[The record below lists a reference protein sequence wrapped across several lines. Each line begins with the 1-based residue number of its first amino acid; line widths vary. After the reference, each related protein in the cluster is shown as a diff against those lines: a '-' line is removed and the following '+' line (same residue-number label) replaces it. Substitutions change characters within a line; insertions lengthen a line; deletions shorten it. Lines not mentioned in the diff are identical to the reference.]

1 MIEEEVVMLKSYPA
15 IFHKE
20 EEGYWV
26 EFPEFGGG
34 TQGEDLEE
42 AMKNA
47 RQMLESVLASYLDE
61 GLVLPISSD
70 IQKISVEDGFATM
83 IQADPS
89 PYLKNNKAIRKNV
102 TVPEWLIRLADRD
115 RVNYSEVLTKALE
128 KKLQL

>member
-1 MIEEEVVMLKSYPA
+1 MLKTYPA

-47 RQMLESVLASYLDE
+47 RQMLENVLASYLDE

>member
-1 MIEEEVVMLKSYPA
+1 MIEEEVVMLKTYPA

-61 GLVLPISSD
+61 GMKLPNPSEIR
-70 IQKISVEDGFATM
+70 KLSVEDGFATM

-102 TVPEWLIRLADRD
+102 TVPEWLVRLADRD
-115 RVNYSEVLTKALE
+115 QVNYSEVLTKALE
-128 KKLQL
+128 RKLQL

>member
-1 MIEEEVVMLKSYPA
+1 MLKTYPA

-20 EEGYWV
+20 EKGYWV

-47 RQMLESVLASYLDE
+47 HQMLESVLASYLDE
-61 GLVLPISSD
+61 GMKLPSPSD
-70 IQKISVEDGFATM
+70 IRKISAEDGFVTM

-89 PYLKNNKAIRKNV
+89 SYLKSTKAIRKNV
-102 TVPEWLIRLADRD
+102 TVPEWLVRLSDRD
-115 RVNYSEVLTKALE
+115 QVNYSEVLTKALE

>member
-1 MIEEEVVMLKSYPA
+1 MLKTYPA
-15 IFHKE
+15 MFHKE

-42 AMKNA
+42 AMQNA

-61 GLVLPISSD
+61 GMKLPKPSD
-70 IQKISVEDGFATM
+70 IRKISVEDGFVSL

-89 PYLKNNKAIRKNV
+89 PYLRNNKAIRKNV
-102 TVPEWLIRLADRD
+102 TVPEWLVRLADRD
-115 RVNYSEVLTKALE
+115 QVNYSEVLTKALE

>member
-1 MIEEEVVMLKSYPA
+1 MIEEEVVMLKSYPV

-102 TVPEWLIRLADRD
+102 TVPEWLIRLADRGSQEVM
-115 RVNYSEVLTKALE
+115 VN
-128 KKLQL
+128 

>member
-1 MIEEEVVMLKSYPA
+1 MLKTYPA
-15 IFHKE
+15 IFHNE

-61 GLVLPISSD
+61 GMKLPNPSEIR
-70 IQKISVEDGFATM
+70 KLSVEDGFATM
-83 IQADPS
+83 IQADPN

-102 TVPEWLIRLADRD
+102 TVPEWLVQLADRD
-115 RVNYSEVLTKALE
+115 QVNYSEVLTKALE
-128 KKLQL
+128 RKLQL

>member
-1 MIEEEVVMLKSYPA
+1 MLKTYPA
-15 IFHKE
+15 MFHKE

-42 AMKNA
+42 AMQNA

-61 GLVLPISSD
+61 GMALPDPSD
-70 IQKISVEDGFATM
+70 IQELSAEDGFVTM

-89 PYLKNNKAIRKNV
+89 PYLKNNRAIRKNV
-102 TVPEWLIRLADRD
+102 TVPEWLVRLADRNQI
-115 RVNYSEVLTKALE
+115 NYSEVLTKALE